1 MSDLKPVEDTATRYA
16 TARGQLTDAV
26 TALNQELD
34 AAKRKHMPAIKRK
47 LAVAVGL
54 HSELAH
60 VIINASHCFDSPRS
74 VVIMG
79 VRVGM
84 QKSKGFIT
92 WDNDDQVVKLI
103 RKHCPDEFDLL
114 VKTTETPVKAALA
127 QKSAAD
133 LKRIG
138 VTVSGAGDEVLIK
151 PVDGAVDKLVAAL
164 MKDATGEGE

>member
-1 MSDLKPVEDTATRYA
+1 MSDLKLIESRTLAYA
-16 TARGQLTDAV
+16 AARGNLTDAV
-26 TALNQELD
+26 VELNKELD
-34 AAKRKHMPAIKRK
+34 AVKRKHMPAIKRY
-47 LAVAVGL
+47 LSVAARHHADL
-54 HSELAH
+54 K
-60 VIINASHCFDSPRS
+60 NAIDDNRHCFEKPRS
-74 VVIMG
+74 VVITG
-79 VRVGM
+79 IRVGM
-84 QKSKGFIT
+84 QKSKGLIT

-164 MKDATGEGE
+164 MKDATEEGA

>member
-1 MSDLKPVEDTATRYA
+1 MSDLKPIEDITTRYA

-26 TALNQELD
+26 IALNQELD
-34 AAKRKHMPAIKRK
+34 AVKRKHMPTIKRK
-47 LAVAVGL
+47 LAVAAGFHNDL
-54 HSELAH
+54 D
-60 VIINASHCFDSPRS
+60 NAIRESAHCFHRPRS

-79 VRVGM
+79 IRVGM
-84 QKSKGFIT
+84 QKSKGLIT